1 LKTNKIMWT
10 DDQGE
15 VQIDE
20 DRMNAWFISAIQN
33 LKEVQATKEEAAW
46 LIFLMGAETV
56 FRANNEDNEGETH

>member
-1 LKTNKIMWT
+1 MKTNKIRWT

-20 DRMNAWFISAIQN
+20 DRMNAWFIAAIQN

-46 LIFLMGAETV
+46 LRCLMGAETV